1 MILFESRASIILFN
15 VLNSLSIKGK
25 VLLPLNI
32 CPIVPSIL
40 LKLKVD
46 FDFIDI
52 DNKTLCMDEYET
64 LEKLKIDS
72 SISII
77 IFVHTFGIEINK
89 DDFFKKIKKI
99 NEEIFIIDDRCL
111 MIPDF
116 DIDIE
121 ENLSDLI
128 IYSTGYSKYVDISW
142 GGFAFLKN
150 KYTYEKTSL
159 EFNEKDLNDF
169 SSQIQKAINTESFFH
184 YKDTSWLGSNISLY
198 KKFDEYK
205 SIIENK
211 TRLMK
216 RQKERLN
223 KIYSENLP
231 KDIFLGKE
239 FNNWRFSILVKNKE
253 ELLDNIFKE
262 NLFASSHYKEV
273 EFMFKKEYKKESNA
287 RKIHKNIVNLFNDF
301 RYDEEKA
308 YKTVEIINKC
318 IKG

>member
-15 VLNSLSIKGK
+15 VLNSLPIKGK

-169 SSQIQKAINTESFFH
+169 SSQTQKAINTESFFH
-184 YKDTSWLGSNISLY
+184 YKDTFWLGSNTSLY